1 VFRPDFQQ
9 PCGQVLFHR
18 ITLLRGGVS
27 LISQGRARL
36 PALAAFSP
44 LFVWTAAY
52 FRRQDFALPR
62 NSLKN
67 KIEVSG
73 GEQECRRMKDWIA
86 TYVGA
91 ESAQMVSYG
100 LMGLA
105 GLIGLWILYWL
116 VKKLRH
122 GTFISGG
129 RNALPRLAVQDATPV
144 DSHRRLVLVRR
155 DDVEHLLLI
164 GGNTDIVVEQ
174 NIRHGVPAQRSA
186 PEPVLRERPMAEPA
200 PRQMPPLQPMPQ
212 RAAPMPPPA
221 RPAPPPVFRQEARL
235 DPLMPAQ
242 LAGNA
247 APAVQPAPSR
257 FEQRAPL
264 EPVERPLPPSFSQ
277 NAERPAS
284 RPAEPNLDDELEK
297 MIGEFDVFSQPKQ

>member
-1 VFRPDFQQ
+1 M
-9 PCGQVLFHR
+9 
-18 ITLLRGGVS
+18 
-27 LISQGRARL
+27 
-36 PALAAFSP
+36 
-44 LFVWTAAY
+44 Y
-52 FRRQDFALPR
+52 
-62 NSLKN
+62 
-67 KIEVSG
+67 
-73 GEQECRRMKDWIA
+73 DWIA
-86 TYVGA
+86 SYVGA

-116 VKKLRH
+116 FKKLRH

-186 PEPVLRERPMAEPA
+186 PEPTLRERPMAEPA
-200 PRQMPPLQPMPQ
+200 PRQMPPLQPQ

-235 DPLMPAQ
+235 EPPVS
-242 LAGNA
+242 
-247 APAVQPAPSR
+247 APPVTQTAPPVQPAPSR

-264 EPVERPLPPSFSQ
+264 EPVERSFAPSVSANADRPL
-277 NAERPAS
+277 S

>member
-1 VFRPDFQQ
+1 LSF
-9 PCGQVLFHR
+9 
-18 ITLLRGGVS
+18 
-27 LISQGRARL
+27 
-36 PALAAFSP
+36 P
-44 LFVWTAAY
+44 L
-52 FRRQDFALPR
+52 
-62 NSLKN
+62 
-67 KIEVSG
+67 
-73 GEQECRRMKDWIA
+73 GEKECRRMTDWIA
-86 TYVGA
+86 SIVGA
-91 ESAQMVSYG
+91 ESAQMVSYS
-100 LMGLA
+100 LMVLA

-129 RNALPRLAVQDATPV
+129 RNALPRLAVQDAAPV

-174 NIRHGVPAQRSA
+174 NIRPGGPAQRGA
-186 PEPVLRERPMAEPA
+186 PEPMLRERPLADPA

-212 RAAPMPPPA
+212 RSAPMPPPA
-221 RPAPPPVFRQEARL
+221 RPVQPVMPRQEARL

-264 EPVERPLPPSFSQ
+264 DP
-277 NAERPAS
+277 AERPFPASLSQGADRQAS